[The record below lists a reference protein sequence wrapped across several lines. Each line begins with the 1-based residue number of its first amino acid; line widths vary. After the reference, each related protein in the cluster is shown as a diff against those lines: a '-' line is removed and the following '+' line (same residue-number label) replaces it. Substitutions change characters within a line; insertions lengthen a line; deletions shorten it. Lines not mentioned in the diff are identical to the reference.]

1 MSEQRTSNLHGLDA
15 TTLEARDIAFAYPG
29 GGQVLEQVS
38 AQILPGSFLA
48 ILGVNGSG
56 KSTLLSC
63 LDDIIRPQRGEVLLA
78 GCALSDLTREE
89 RARQIALVAQHSHAH
104 GVTVYDALLLGRK
117 PYIKSAPTEEDYAVV
132 DRVID
137 ELGLGPLALRYL
149 DELSGGEHQ
158 KVVIGR
164 AFVQE
169 TNVLLLD
176 EPTNNLDMANQ
187 VEVMSLAR
195 KAAHERDIA
204 CAAVMHDINL
214 ALRFCDRF
222 LMLKDGKVCACG
234 TRDIITK
241 ELLQE
246 VYGTPV
252 DLVEYDGSFL
262 VVPLRRNEPTEKD
275 DS

>member
-1 MSEQRTSNLHGLDA
+1 MSTMTPN
-15 TTLEARDIAFAYPG
+15 TTEPLLEARDIAFAYPG
-29 GGQVLEQVS
+29 AGQVLERVS
-38 AQILPGSFLA
+38 AEIVPGSFLA

-63 LDDIIRPQRGEVLLA
+63 LDDIIRPQRGEILLA
-78 GCALSDLTREE
+78 SSELASYTREE
-89 RARQIALVAQHSHAH
+89 RAQRIALVEQHSHAH

-117 PYIKSAPTEEDYAVV
+117 PYIKAAPSDEDFAVV

-137 ELGLGPLALRYL
+137 ELDLGSLALRFL

-169 TNVLLLD
+169 TDVLLLD

-187 VEVMSLAR
+187 VEVMHLVR
-195 KAAHERDIA
+195 KAAHERGIA

-222 LMLKDGKVCACG
+222 LLLKDGKVSACG

-241 ELLQE
+241 ETLE
-246 VYGTPV
+246 DAYGVSV
-252 DLVEYDGSFL
+252 DLVPYDDTYL
-262 VVPLRRNEPTEKD
+262 VVPQRKENDAEGS